1 MWIRKRI
8 DISYSDLLFG
18 MGKCIVPPNS
28 GKTIEAINTQWDS
41 QSTFSCLSV
50 RTGFDLLLKTLNYE
64 KGSEVL
70 ISALTIPDMIDIIE
84 EHGLVATPLEIDERT
99 ALPSAKSVKAL
110 INDNTCVVIVTHLFG
125 THSPIDDI
133 ASAVKNQNLLLIED
147 FAQAYG
153 ADSCKANALS
163 DVSMYSFG
171 TIKTATALGG
181 AILQIQDTT
190 ARALM
195 IKAYKAYPVQSTS
208 SYFKKILKYTSLKTL
223 TLSFSFGAL
232 VKYCKLFN
240 IDYDELLYKWSKG
253 FAGDGFFQN
262 IRKRPCAPLLAVMKR
277 RFENNHSQ
285 RYQAQIERGKM
296 LYSFASKYYS
306 CPGDGASSH
315 IYWVFP
321 ILVNK
326 VEKVDG
332 LIALL
337 RENGFDAT
345 NRQSLIAVEDVP
357 QKSMYTASKAVQLI
371 KSMIY
376 LPCYDGMPMQEVK
389 RLGLLLE
396 KASINDF

>member
-18 MGKCIVPPNS
+18 VGRCIVPPNNS
-28 GKTIEAINTQWDS
+28 NTIEAINVQWAG

-70 ISALTIPDMIDIIE
+70 ISALTIPDMIDIIN
-84 EHGLVATPLEIDERT
+84 EHGLIAVPIEIDERT

-110 INDNTCVVIVTHLFG
+110 INNNTCAVIVTHLFG
-125 THSPIDDI
+125 THSSIDDI
-133 ASAVKNQNLLLIED
+133 ASVVKKQSILLVED

-153 ADSCKANALS
+153 AESCKPNELT
-163 DVSMYSFG
+163 DISMYSFG

-181 AILQIQDTT
+181 AILQIQDATL
-190 ARALM
+190 RKSM
-195 IKAYKAYPVQSTS
+195 IKSYKAYTVQSIS
-208 SYFKKILKYTSLKTL
+208 SYFKKIIKYSLLKTL
-223 TLSFSFGAL
+223 TLSFSFSAL
-232 VKYCKLFN
+232 VNYCKWFN

-253 FAGDGFFQN
+253 FSGDGFFQN
-262 IRKRPCAPLLAVMKR
+262 IRKRPCTPLLSVMKR
-277 RFENNHSQ
+277 RFENNRTQ
-285 RYQAQIERGKM
+285 RYQAQTERGQI
-296 LYSFASKYYS
+296 LYSFANKYYS

-321 ILVNK
+321 IIVK
-326 VEKVDG
+326 QEQEIDS
-332 LIALL
+332 LIAFF
-337 RENGFDAT
+337 RKNGFDAT
-345 NRQSLIAVEDVP
+345 NRQSLIAVEDAT
-357 QKSMYTASKAVQLI
+357 QKNAYTASKAAQLI

-376 LPCYDGMPMQEVK
+376 LPCYEGMPVREVK

-396 KASINDF
+396 NVNKQ

>member
-28 GKTIEAINTQWDS
+28 KKTIEAINVQWGGR
-41 QSTFSCLSV
+41 STFTCLSV

-64 KGSEVL
+64 KGREVL
-70 ISALTIPDMIDIIE
+70 ISALTIPDMVEIIE
-84 EHGLVATPLEIDERT
+84 EHGLVAVPLAIDERT
-99 ALPSAKSVKAL
+99 ALPSAESVKAL
-110 INDNTCVVIVTHLFG
+110 ITDNTCAVIVTHLFG

-133 ASAVKNQNLLLIED
+133 ARVVKSQNILLIED
-147 FAQAYG
+147 LAQAYG
-153 ADSCKANALS
+153 AASCGANALMS

-181 AILQIQDTT
+181 AILQIQDEML
-190 ARALM
+190 RELM
-195 IKAYKAYPVQSTS
+195 IKAYGSYPIQSTS
-208 SYFKKILKYTSLKTL
+208 SYFKKIIKYSSLKTL

-253 FAGDGFFQN
+253 FSGDGFLQN
-262 IRKRPCAPLLAVMKR
+262 IRKKPCAPLLAVMKR
-277 RFENNHSQ
+277 RFEGNLTQ

-296 LYSFASKYYS
+296 LYNFASRYYA
-306 CPGDGASSH
+306 CPGNGASSN

-321 ILVNK
+321 IIANTEHE
-326 VEKVDG
+326 VEG

-337 RENGFDAT
+337 RKGGFDAT
-345 NRQSLIAVEDVP
+345 NRQSLIAIDNLG
-357 QKSMYTASKAVQLI
+357 QKSAYTASKATQII
-371 KSMIY
+371 KKIVY
-376 LPCYDGMPMQEVK
+376 LPCYADMPMREIK

-396 KASINDF
+396 KVNN